1 MKRKA
6 LVIGVNQYKG
16 GIPCPQHSLK
26 DAKDIAQLL
35 RTIGQ
40 FDQVQIFLNQFEDQD
55 EGQKN
60 PYEPD
65 QLKILIE
72 QLFNPQDGDTETA
85 LFYFSGNG
93 AEGKETQKGDL
104 LLTDFPNPLNKS
116 SSEHTSEPPSRSIS
130 LTWLHDQLEKSPVK
144 QQIVWLDSDFSNLFI
159 DLFSQASSEVKY

>member
-6 LVIGVNQYKG
+6 LVIGVNQYKE

-26 DAKDIAQLL
+26 DAEDIAQLL

-40 FDQVQIFLNQFEDQD
+40 FDEVQVLLNQFEQQD
-55 EGQKN
+55 KDHKN

-72 QLFNPQDGDTETA
+72 QLFNPQDGDTEKA

-93 AEGKETQKGDL
+93 AEIYEAEGKETQKV
-104 LLTDFPNPLNKS
+104 TC
-116 SSEHTSEPPSRSIS
+116 
-130 LTWLHDQLEKSPVK
+130 
-144 QQIVWLDSDFSNLFI
+144 
-159 DLFSQASSEVKY
+159 Y

>member
-16 GIPCPQHSLK
+16 SIFCPQHSLK
-26 DAKDIAQLL
+26 DAEDIAQLL
-35 RTIGQ
+35 RTFGR
-40 FDQVQIFLNQFEDQD
+40 FDEVQVLLNQFKEQD
-55 EGQKN
+55 KDHKN

-65 QLKILIE
+65 KLKILIE

-93 AEGKETQKGDL
+93 AGIYGAEEKETQKGDL
-104 LLTDFPNPLNKS
+104 LLTDFPDPLTES
-116 SSEHTSEPPSRSIS
+116 QSEPTPKPKSRSIS
-130 LTWLHDQLEKSPVK
+130 LKCLHDQLEKSPVK

-159 DLFSQASSEVKY
+159 DLFSL